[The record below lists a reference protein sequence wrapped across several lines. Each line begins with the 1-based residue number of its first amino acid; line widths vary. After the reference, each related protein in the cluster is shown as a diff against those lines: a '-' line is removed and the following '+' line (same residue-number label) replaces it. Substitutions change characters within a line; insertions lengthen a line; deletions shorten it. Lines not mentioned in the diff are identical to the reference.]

1 MAELM
6 VDVIDN
12 ADTVIGRATINEIY
26 AKNLNHRVIHVMLL
40 DADNNIALQKR
51 LPTAHYAP
59 GKWNSS
65 ATGIVLN
72 NETYRQAAQR
82 ICKENLG
89 CLPEIKFSGK
99 LAYRDPKGHTKFIGV
114 FAAPHSG
121 PFRIDAN
128 EIEQVKFFP
137 REVIEQMAG
146 EGSDVH
152 PELSFVIR
160 S

>member
-59 GKWNSS
+59 G
-65 ATGIVLN
+65 
-72 NETYRQAAQR
+72 
-82 ICKENLG
+82 
-89 CLPEIKFSGK
+89 
-99 LAYRDPKGHTKFIGV
+99 
-114 FAAPHSG
+114 
-121 PFRIDAN
+121 
-128 EIEQVKFFP
+128 
-137 REVIEQMAG
+137 
-146 EGSDVH
+146 
-152 PELSFVIR
+152 
-160 S
+160 